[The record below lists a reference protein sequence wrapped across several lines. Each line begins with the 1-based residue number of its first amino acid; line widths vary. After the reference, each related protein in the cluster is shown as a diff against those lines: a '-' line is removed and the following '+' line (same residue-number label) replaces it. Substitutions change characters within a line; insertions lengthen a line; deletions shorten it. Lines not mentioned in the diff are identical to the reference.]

1 MAKDKLHTDMLQQEA
16 IYMPGSIKMLH
27 SDFSFGGIK
36 LEKGQLLYLLFQKL
50 LQLSFAQTVK
60 LNFY

>member
-1 MAKDKLHTDMLQQEA
+1 MLQQEA
-16 IYMPGSIKMLH
+16 IYLPGSIKMLY

-36 LEKGQLLYLLFQKL
+36 LKKGTLLYLLFQKL